1 MQSASDEWNPPVK
14 LQQSNSERGLRGMAP
29 NNLPSPRNRI
39 CVSCYK
45 EKYFEKLK
53 SFSRSKSVVP
63 GTTNSP
69 QSTTKKPP
77 NHHQKTPTFPKNP
90 CKNPLSRSEKNTRK
104 KKRWWRRRE
113 SNPRPKE
120 LPTESLHA
128 FSSSFLSRHRRLE
141 RTRMRRRP
149 V

>member
-90 CKNPLSRSEKNTRK
+90 CKNPLSRSEKKILEKRK
-104 KKRWWRRRE
+104 DGGGGG
-113 SNPRPKE
+113 S
-120 LPTESLHA
+120 
-128 FSSSFLSRHRRLE
+128 
-141 RTRMRRRP
+141 RTRVRKSFQQRAFMLFP
-149 V
+149 VHFCLVIDA

>member
-90 CKNPLSRSEKNTRK
+90 CKNPLSRSEKKILEKRK
-104 KKRWWRRRE
+104 DGGGGG
-113 SNPRPKE
+113 S
-120 LPTESLHA
+120 
-128 FSSSFLSRHRRLE
+128 
-141 RTRMRRRP
+141 RTRVRKSFQQRAYMLFP
-149 V
+149 VHFC